1 MKFVPVFTSL
11 IVIVFLLAF
20 IILPKSSFSEI
31 ENRSLA
37 SFPELDWDDIKDG
50 DYMSDVST
58 YLSDHFPLKNTF
70 VNSKTQFE
78 QHVLKMDCINNIYI
92 GNLGWTV
99 ISSALCWYSQPM
111 SMTSRLMV
119 AENMDRCLRA
129 FISSMMWRT
138 SL

>member
-1 MKFVPVFTSL
+1 MYW
-11 IVIVFLLAF
+11 VILGWL
-20 IILPKSSFSEI
+20 SS
-31 ENRSLA
+31 
-37 SFPELDWDDIKDG
+37 
-50 DYMSDVST
+50 
-58 YLSDHFPLKNTF
+58 
-70 VNSKTQFE
+70 
-78 QHVLKMDCINNIYI
+78 
-92 GNLGWTV
+92 LGWTV